1 MKLKTTRMTLKEN
14 LKPYRLILASKS
26 PRRQEILKQMGLDFE
41 VQIRSVNEVFPKEL
55 MGIDIPIYLAQLKAE
70 AFDQHLESNDILIT
84 SDTIVWCDDSYM
96 GKPKDFS
103 DAKRLL
109 KKLSGKAHEVNT
121 AECIRTADSQS
132 VVVDTTKVHFRV
144 LKDQD
149 IEQYIDEF
157 QPFDKAGSYGVQD
170 WIGLVAIHKIEGSY
184 FNVMGFPS
192 HLVYSELEKV
202 VSQLN
207 LKNQYV

>member
-1 MKLKTTRMTLKEN
+1 
-14 LKPYRLILASKS
+14 
-26 PRRQEILKQMGLDFE
+26 
-41 VQIRSVNEVFPKEL
+41 
-55 MGIDIPIYLAQLKAE
+55 
-70 AFDQHLESNDILIT
+70 
-84 SDTIVWCDDSYM
+84 M
-96 GKPKDFS
+96 GKPTDFS
-103 DAKRLL
+103 DAKRIL
-109 KKLSGKAHEVNT
+109 KKLSGKAHEVFT
-121 AECIRTADSQS
+121 AVCIRTIDSQS

-144 LKDQD
+144 LTDQD

-157 QPFDKAGSYGVQD
+157 QPYDKAGSYGVQD